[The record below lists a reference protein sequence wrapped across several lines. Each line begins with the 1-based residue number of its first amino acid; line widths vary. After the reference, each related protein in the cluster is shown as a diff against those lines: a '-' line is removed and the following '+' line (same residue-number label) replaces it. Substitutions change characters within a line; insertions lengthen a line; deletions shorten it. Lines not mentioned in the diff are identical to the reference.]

1 MHTHAHTCARTHKHT
16 GNKATAMPKA
26 AKKKP
31 LGEGR
36 KSSGSGGA
44 SGQDGGAVG
53 GVAGGGVSSASQMS
67 EKNKMLHKSP
77 VNLLYWFTVPA
88 LQVQKYKY

>member
-1 MHTHAHTCARTHKHT
+1 
-16 GNKATAMPKA
+16 MPKA

-44 SGQDGGAVG
+44 SGQEAAG
-53 GVAGGGVSSASQMS
+53 GVASGGVSSASQMS

-88 LQVQKYKY
+88 LPVQQYRY